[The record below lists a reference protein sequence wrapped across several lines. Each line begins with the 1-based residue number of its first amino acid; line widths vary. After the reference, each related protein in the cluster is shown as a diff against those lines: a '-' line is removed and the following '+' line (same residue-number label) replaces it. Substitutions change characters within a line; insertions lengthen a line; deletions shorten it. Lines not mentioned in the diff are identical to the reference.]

1 VTGGGPLRLQPA
13 PQDASGVQVLGH
25 GTGFAW
31 GLESAEQAGESVLV
45 LSRTTDGGRSWRRST
60 ATLVAPPGAVAAP
73 LLDFSDASHG
83 WLVFGGVTWRT
94 SDGGINWT

>member
-1 VTGGGPLRLQPA
+1 VKPAWLAGGSSGGGPCC
-13 PQDASGVQVLGH
+13 DAHDTSP
-25 GTGFAW
+25 
-31 GLESAEQAGESVLV
+31 
-45 LSRTTDGGRSWRRST
+45 RWRRST
-60 ATLVAPPGAVAAP
+60 ATLLAPPGAAAAP